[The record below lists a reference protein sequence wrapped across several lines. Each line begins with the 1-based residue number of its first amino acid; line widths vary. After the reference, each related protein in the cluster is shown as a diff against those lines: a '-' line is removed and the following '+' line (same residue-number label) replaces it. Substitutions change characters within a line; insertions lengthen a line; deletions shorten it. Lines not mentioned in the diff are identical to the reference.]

1 MSAYR
6 PVHHTL
12 VAWTLVVAILAAGA
26 MHAADAANAAPTSE
40 VAPSSA
46 APSVTRESGVHPS
59 GAWWSIAMPAKW
71 NGTLLVYGRGYG
83 GERRATS
90 PPEVAPRGTDA
101 WLLENGY
108 ALAASSYS
116 GTGWAL
122 AEAPADQIA
131 VLDEFV
137 RRHGA
142 PKRTIAWGNSMG
154 GLVSLAIAER
164 HGDRVQGALPI
175 CGSVGGSLGML
186 NTALDGAFAF
196 RTLLAPESDIR
207 LVAIDDD
214 RTNAARVKRVLDEAW
229 QTPAGRARVALAAAL
244 AQLPV
249 WTDPKS
255 PEPAAD
261 DYEAQAEQARSAFV
275 MGVFLPRVDQE
286 RRGGGVSSWNADVDY
301 AVQLAK
307 SGRAAFVRDM
317 YRRAGLDLDAD
328 LATLAKAPRIAAE
341 ARAVDYLRANY
352 VPTGRLA
359 VPVLA
364 LQTIG
369 DGATVPATHGSLR
382 EFVRAAGRDRDL
394 AEAWVRR
401 AGHCTLTPPETIG
414 ALLALESRLDRGAWR
429 TSPAD
434 LAAFAKRVPGDAAFV
449 VAKPGPLLRHCGA
462 EPGSCAGEKRAVA
475 ASASPVGVA
484 AANGGTGPYK
494 AEMRSD
500 ATLTTHT
507 IYAPRNVSAL
517 HGAKLPIVAWANG
530 GCRNA
535 GDGFRPFLTEIASHG
550 YLVVAIGPI
559 ASALPMEM
567 PRPAAGAPPPRV
579 TRPNFNGKPPSS
591 WRGMIDAIDW
601 AIRENGR
608 AGSDYEGRLDTS
620 KVAVMGQSC
629 GGLQTIKAAADPRV
643 TTAVVWNSG
652 TLPVAEGILPGTDV
666 DRNSIF
672 AMHAPVAYISGD
684 ATDVAHPNAND
695 DFERL
700 QTLPVFRA
708 WMPGVG
714 HGGTYRDR
722 DGGPFAPVAV
732 AWLDWQLKGDAKAAT
747 WFTGPQCGLC
757 TDPRWVVKR
766 KRIE

>member
-1 MSAYR
+1 MTYR
-6 PVHHTL
+6 FGPYAARRAAHAFAITF
-12 VAWTLVVAILAAGA
+12 VVAIGA
-26 MHAADAANAAPTSE
+26 WTARVHAAESPAAAA
-40 VAPSSA
+40 
-46 APSVTRESGVHPS
+46 RESGVHPS
-59 GAWWSIAMPAKW
+59 GAWWSIALPANW

-83 GERRATS
+83 GERRATA

-101 WLLENGY
+101 WLLEHGY

-137 RRHGA
+137 KRHGA

-164 HGDRVQGALPI
+164 YGDRVQGALPI
-175 CGSVGGSLGML
+175 CGSVSGTLGML

-196 RTLLAPESDIR
+196 KTLVAPDSDIR

-214 RTNAARVKRVLDEAW
+214 RANAARVKRALDEAW
-229 QTPAGRARVALAAAL
+229 QSPAGRARVALAATF
-244 AQLPV
+244 AQIPA

-261 DYEAQAEQARSAFV
+261 DYDAQAEQAYGAFV

-286 RRGGGVSSWNADVDY
+286 RRGGGVSSWNVDVDY
-301 AVQLAK
+301 RAQLEK
-307 SGRAAFVRDM
+307 SGRIAFVRAM
-317 YRRAGLDLDAD
+317 YAKAGLDLDAD
-328 LATLAKAPRIAAE
+328 LERLAKAPRIAADV
-341 ARAVDYLRANY
+341 RAVQYMRSNY
-352 VPTGRLA
+352 VPTGRIA
-359 VPVLA
+359 VPTLV
-364 LQTIG
+364 LQTTG

-382 EFVRAAGRDRDL
+382 EFVRAAGRGVDL

-401 AGHCTLTPPETIG
+401 AGHCTLTPPEMIG
-414 ALLALESRLDRGAWR
+414 ALRSLEARLDGGKWR
-429 TSPAD
+429 ASPAE
-434 LAAFAKRVPGDAAFV
+434 LTSFAKELPGETAFV
-449 VAKPGPLLRHCGA
+449 AAKPGPLLRHCGA
-462 EPGSCAGEKRAVA
+462 EAGSCAGETRAVA
-475 ASASPVGVA
+475 ASASPTGVA

-494 AEMRSD
+494 AEMKSE
-500 ATLTTHT
+500 ATLPTHT
-507 IYAPRNVSAL
+507 IYAPRNVAAL
-517 HGAKLPIVAWANG
+517 RGVKLPIVAWANG

-559 ASALPMEM
+559 ASTLPMEM
-567 PRPAAGAPPPRV
+567 PRPAAGAPAPRV
-579 TRPNFNGKPPSS
+579 TRPDFGGKPPST
-591 WRGMIDAIDW
+591 WRQMIDAIDW

-608 AGSDYEGRLDTS
+608 AGSDYEGRIDAS
-620 KVAVMGQSC
+620 KIAVMGQSC
-629 GGLQTIKAAADPRV
+629 GGLQAIKASADPRV
-643 TTAVVWNSG
+643 TTTVVWNSG
-652 TLPVAEGILPGTDV
+652 TLPVSEGMLPGTDV

-672 AMHAPVAYISGD
+672 DLHGPVAWISGD
-684 ATDVAHPNAND
+684 ASDVAHPNAND
-695 DFERL
+695 DFER
-700 QTLPVFRA
+700 TGKLPALRA
-708 WMPGVG
+708 YMPGVG

-732 AWLDWQLKGDAKAAT
+732 AWLDWQLKGAADAAKV
-747 WFTGPQCGLC
+747 FTGEKCGLC

-766 KRIE
+766 KRID